1 MADMTKC
8 IAASEFK
15 AKCLALLDEVATT
28 GMPLIITK
36 RGKPVVKLV
45 PAGEVE
51 PPNLLGSVR
60 YEREEDLLEP
70 VDEPWEAEQ

>member
-1 MADMTKC
+1 
-8 IAASEFK
+8 
-15 AKCLALLDEVATT
+15 
-28 GMPLIITK
+28 MPLIFTK

>member
-1 MADMTKC
+1 MTKC
-8 IAASEFK
+8 IAAGEFK

-36 RGKPVVKLV
+36 RGKPVAKLV
-45 PAGEVE
+45 SAGEVE